1 MKGRVL
7 ITVLCAV
14 LLLPECRNSSKRSE
28 NFVLADADSLV
39 SVFAAG
45 SGADEEILRSFSS
58 PLETANLFQVMGVPF
73 SQAYLATSLNAN
85 VLSGSF
91 SQAVSLGIL
100 GADLGYLNIYGKT
113 STSLELVS
121 SIKKLAEGL
130 RVGQFFDFETI
141 KRLSLNNTNLDSLLY
156 LSIDSYNKIDRY
168 LQDDNRGYL
177 SSLMIAGAWIEAQYF
192 ATQVIKQYPNNLLRD
207 RIGEQKYFL
216 EGLIKLIQ
224 PYCEMNDQFREL
236 CSYLGDISEKYGD
249 VRISYTEG
257 GEPVKTVKEGGLEVT
272 QTETSRVEMTD
283 EQLAGIIEITG
294 IVRNKLIAYN

>member
-216 EGLIKLIQ
+216 ESLIKLIQ

-236 CSYLGDISEKYGD
+236 CSYLGDISEKYMG

-257 GEPVKTVKEGGLEVT
+257 SEPVKTVKEGGLEIT

>member
-1 MKGRVL
+1 MKGRVI

-28 NFVLADADSLV
+28 NLILADADSLV
-39 SVFAAG
+39 SVLAAG

-85 VLSGSF
+85 LLSGSF

-141 KRLSLNNTNLDSLLY
+141 KRLSLNNTNLDSLLF
-156 LSIDSYNKIDRY
+156 LSVDSYNQIDKY

-177 SSLMIAGAWIEAQYF
+177 SSLMITGAWIEAQYF
-192 ATQVIKQYPNNLLRD
+192 ATQVIKQYPNDLLRD

-216 EGLIKLIQ
+216 EALIRLVQ

-257 GEPVKTVKEGGLEVT
+257 SEPVKTVKEGGLEIT

-294 IVRNKLIAYN
+294 IVRNKLIANN

>member
-1 MKGRVL
+1 MKGRIF
-7 ITVLCAV
+7 ITVLCVV
-14 LLLPECRNSSKRSE
+14 LLLPECRNSSKQSE
-28 NFVLADADSLV
+28 NLILTDADSLV
-39 SVFAAG
+39 SVSAAG
-45 SGADEEILRSFSS
+45 SSADEEIFRNFSS

-73 SQAYLATSLNAN
+73 TQAYLATSLNAS

-91 SQAVSLGIL
+91 NQALSLGIL

-141 KRLSLNNTNLDSLLY
+141 KRLSLNNSNLDSLLY

-168 LQDDNRGYL
+168 LREDNRGYL
-177 SSLMIAGAWIEAQYF
+177 SSLMVAGAWIEAQYF
-192 ATQVIKQYPNNLLRD
+192 ATQVIKQYPNSLLRD
-207 RIGEQKYFL
+207 RIGEQKFFL
-216 EGLIKLIQ
+216 EGLIKSVQ

-236 CSYLGDISEKYGD
+236 CSYLGDISEKYRD
-249 VRISYTEG
+249 VRISYTDG
-257 GEPVKTVKEGGLEVT
+257 GTPVKTVKDGGLEIT

-283 EQLAGIIEITG
+283 EQLAGIIDITG
-294 IVRNKLIAYN
+294 IVRNKLIANN